1 MMKRPQVEVLAP
13 AGSMESMKAGISA
26 GADAIYMGGSRY
38 GARAYADNP
47 EEDRFLEAIDYVH
60 LHGKKIY
67 MTVNTLMKEEEL
79 EDLTDYLRPYYERG
93 LDAVIVQDIGA
104 IRKIREVFPDLPV
117 HASTQMTITGY
128 RSAEILQEMGAER
141 VVPAREL
148 SLKEIAK
155 IHEKLN
161 LEIECFVHGALCYC
175 YSGQCLLSS
184 LIGGRSGN
192 RGRCAQPCRLP
203 YEVDGVGGSGSTGA
217 GNGALSGAYSFG
229 RKGSARSTREM
240 SASSDRGNREFK
252 LPSGSSGKS
261 GKSGNGKFGR
271 KGGSSSA
278 FGKQGNANGKSS
290 ARGNTKENGKGSIG
304 GSAKSKNEFKNAQRK
319 SGVNEKRQADESY
332 VLSLKDLCTLDILP
346 DILEAGVYSLKIEGR
361 MKSPRYTAGVV
372 RIYRKY
378 VDLYLSKG
386 RAGYRVDPEDRKQL
400 LDLFDRGGQTDGY
413 YRHHNGREM
422 VVLKEKPAFREA
434 NQALFDEIDREYV
447 NKVLQRPIHGVVTV
461 HEGEPLRLM
470 LETEDGSARVRAE
483 GALVQSAQNQPLTEE
498 KLLKQMNKTGG
509 AEFFFEEL
517 EAHLEGECFVPVQA
531 LNELRRQGMEK
542 LKEEILKPWY
552 RVWKAERVS
561 SEQSAMDKCQSD
573 ENAKEEKR
581 NVEESSRD
589 DMRYA
594 ESACGDAERE
604 ISEDEKSV
612 EYENYEETQQEA
624 IKQEAVNQNALQVT
638 TGWRREK
645 IEFSVRE
652 KEPQK
657 HREDGSARIHISLE
671 DPSAFHDVLQEP
683 DVDAIYLDAVG
694 FEPETW
700 LDCVVSCHV
709 MGKSCYLLLPH
720 IFRTEAEAYFR
731 AHGEELREA
740 RFDGMVLRSLD
751 EIKML
756 EELGVTDVVRVADP
770 NLYAMNSVAGR
781 EMKHLGMDRQT
792 FPLELNS
799 RELESLSKKTKA
811 DEIEW
816 ELQVYGYL
824 PAMVSAQCVVR
835 TTKGCTHKPEIL
847 FMTDRTGKRI
857 PMKNHCRFCYNTIYN
872 PSPLS
877 LLGMEKSVER
887 IHPDVIRLAFTIEK
901 PAKICEIIRAFA
913 DHFRYG
919 QEGEAPFDDFTRGHM
934 KRGVE

>member
-1 MMKRPQVEVLAP
+1 MGGGVSELGHPFFLRRRNVREMKRPQVEVLAP
-13 AGSMESMKAGISA
+13 AGSMESMKAAVSA

-79 EDLTDYLRPYYERG
+79 EDLVDYLRPYYERG
-93 LDAVIVQDIGA
+93 LDAVIVQDLGA
-104 IRKIREVFPDLPV
+104 IRTIREVFPDLPV

-148 SLKEIAK
+148 SLKEIAE

-203 YEVDGVGGSGSTGA
+203 YEVDGNGSG
-217 GNGALSGAYSFG
+217 N
-229 RKGSARSTREM
+229 ARRNTREM
-240 SASSDRGNREFK
+240 SASSERRNREIK
-252 LPSGSSGKS
+252 LPSGSGKS
-261 GKSGNGKFGR
+261 GKSGTGKSGR
-271 KGGSSSA
+271 KGGASSS
-278 FGKQGNANGKSS
+278 FGKPGT
-290 ARGNTKENGKGSIG
+290 RKGSAG
-304 GSAKSKNEFKNAQRK
+304 GNSFGSRQAGEKR
-319 SGVNEKRQADESY
+319 SGERQADESY

-346 DILEAGVYSLKIEGR
+346 EILEAGVYSLKIEGR

-386 RAGYRVDPEDRKQL
+386 RSGYHVDPEDRKQL

-422 VVLKEKPAFREA
+422 VVLKEKPAFRET
-434 NQALFDEIDREYV
+434 NQTLFDEIDREYV
-447 NKVLQRPIHGVVTV
+447 NKVLQRPIRGVVTV
-461 HEGEPLRLM
+461 HEGENLRLM
-470 LETEDGSARVRAE
+470 LETEDGSARVRVE

-509 AEFFFEEL
+509 ASFFFEAL
-517 EAHLEGECFVPVQA
+517 EANLEGDCFVPVQA
-531 LNELRRQGMEK
+531 LNELRRQGMEE
-542 LKEEILKPWY
+542 LKEAILKPWH
-552 RVWKAERVS
+552 RTFRQENSSNSSCARSGSAE
-561 SEQSAMDKCQSD
+561 
-573 ENAKEEKR
+573 
-581 NVEESSRD
+581 
-589 DMRYA
+589 
-594 ESACGDAERE
+594 E
-604 ISEDEKSV
+604 I
-612 EYENYEETQQEA
+612 ETRADGQDS
-624 IKQEAVNQNALQVT
+624 LCVT
-638 TGWRREK
+638 TGWRKEK
-645 IEFSVRE
+645 IEYSARE
-652 KEPQK
+652 KELEK
-657 HREDGSARIHISLE
+657 HREDGSPRIHISLE
-671 DPSAFHDVLQEP
+671 DPSAFHDVLKEP
-683 DVDAIYLDAVG
+683 DVDAVYLDAVG
-694 FEPETW
+694 FDAENW
-700 LDCVVSCHV
+700 LDCVVSCHM

-731 AHGEELREA
+731 AHGEELRKA

-756 EELGVTDVVRVADP
+756 EELGITDIVRVSDP
-770 NLYAMNSVAGR
+770 NLYAMNSVAAR

-811 DEIEW
+811 DGIEW

-877 LLGMEKSVER
+877 LLGMEKTVER
-887 IHPDVIRLAFTIEK
+887 IDPEVIRLAFTIEK
-901 PAKICEIIRAFA
+901 PAQIREIIRAFA

-919 QEGEAPFDDFTRGHM
+919 QEGGAPFADFTRGHM

>member
-1 MMKRPQVEVLAP
+1 MKRPQVEVLAP
-13 AGSMESMKAGISA
+13 AGSMESMKAAVNA

-79 EDLTDYLRPYYERG
+79 EDLTGYLRPYYERG

-104 IRKIREVFPDLPV
+104 IRRIREVFPDLPV
-117 HASTQMTITGY
+117 HASTQMTITGF

-155 IHEKLN
+155 IHEELD

-203 YEVDGVGGSGSTGA
+203 YEVSGEESDSAKRSA
-217 GNGALSGAYSFG
+217 GH
-229 RKGSARSTREM
+229 RTSAREM
-240 SASSDRGNREFK
+240 SASSERRNREIRF
-252 LPSGSSGKS
+252 PS
-261 GKSGNGKFGR
+261 GKSGNTKP
-271 KGGSSSA
+271 GS
-278 FGKQGNANGKSS
+278 GKS
-290 ARGNTKENGKGSIG
+290 GNTKSGNERFRNETFRNGK
-304 GSAKSKNEFKNAQRK
+304 
-319 SGVNEKRQADESY
+319 NEKNGESY

-372 RIYRKY
+372 RLYRKY

-400 LDLFDRGGQTDGY
+400 IDLFDRGGQTDGY
-413 YRHHNGREM
+413 YHHHNGREM
-422 VVLKEKPAFREA
+422 VVLKEKPAFRET

-447 NKVLQRPIHGVVTV
+447 NRVLQRPIRGVVTV
-461 HEGEPLRLM
+461 HEGENLRLM
-470 LETEDGSARVRAE
+470 LETEEGDARVKVE
-483 GALVQSAQNQPLTEE
+483 GTPVQSAQNQPLTEE

-509 AEFFFEEL
+509 APFFFESL
-517 EAHLEGECFVPVQA
+517 EAQIEGDCFVPVQA

-542 LKEEILKPWY
+542 LREEILKPWH
-552 RVWKAERVS
+552 RVWKDKDDETKVC
-561 SEQSAMDKCQSD
+561 SESKDSRPS
-573 ENAKEEKR
+573 ENAQEKR
-581 NVEESSRD
+581 
-589 DMRYA
+589 
-594 ESACGDAERE
+594 
-604 ISEDEKSV
+604 
-612 EYENYEETQQEA
+612 
-624 IKQEAVNQNALQVT
+624 
-638 TGWRREK
+638 
-645 IEFSVRE
+645 
-652 KEPQK
+652 
-657 HREDGSARIHISLE
+657 IHVSLE
-671 DPSAFHDVLQEP
+671 DPDTFSSAVKEP

-694 FEPETW
+694 FDSESW
-700 LDCVVSCHV
+700 LDCVESCHAAE
-709 MGKSCYLLLPH
+709 KSCYLLLPH
-720 IFRTEAEAYFR
+720 IFRTEAETYFR
-731 AHGEELREA
+731 AHAKELREA
-740 RFDGMVLRSLD
+740 GFDGVVLRSLD

-756 EELGVTDVVRVADP
+756 EELEMADVTKIADA
-770 NLYAMNSVAGR
+770 NLYAMNSAAGR
-781 EMKHLGMDRQT
+781 EMKYLGMARQT

-811 DEIEW
+811 DGIEW

-824 PAMVSAQCVVR
+824 PAMVSAQCIVR

-857 PMKNHCRFCYNTIYN
+857 PVKNHCRFCYNTIYN

-877 LLGMEKSVER
+877 LLGMEKTVEK
-887 IHPDVIRLAFTIEK
+887 IDPEIIRLAFTIEK
-901 PAKICEIIRAFA
+901 PAQVQKIIRAFA

-919 QEGEAPFDDFTRGHM
+919 QESEAPFDDFTRGHM

>member
-1 MMKRPQVEVLAP
+1 MIKRPQVEVLAP

-148 SLKEIAK
+148 SLKEIAE

-203 YEVDGVGGSGSTGA
+203 YEVDGVGGNSSVGA
-217 GNGALSGAYSFG
+217 GNGAFSGSSAFG
-229 RKGSARSTREM
+229 RRGSARSVREM
-240 SASSDRGNREFK
+240 SASSDRRNREFK
-252 LPSGSSGKS
+252 LPSGNSGSSGKS
-261 GKSGNGKFGR
+261 ENGKFGKKGGSSFAFGKSGNGKNG
-271 KGGSSSA
+271 
-278 FGKQGNANGKSS
+278 ANGKSS

-304 GSAKSKNEFKNAQRK
+304 GSVKNKNEFKNAQRK
-319 SGVNEKRQADESY
+319 SGTNEKRQADESY

-447 NKVLQRPIHGVVTV
+447 NKVLQRPIRGVVTV

-470 LETEDGSARVRAE
+470 LETEDGSARVRVE
-483 GALVQSAQNQPLTEE
+483 GASVQSAQNQPLTEE

-509 AEFFFEEL
+509 APFFFEEL
-517 EAHLEGECFVPVQA
+517 EAHLEGDCFVPVQA
-531 LNELRRQGMEK
+531 LNELRRQGMEE

-552 RVWKAERVS
+552 RVWKPVTTL
-561 SEQSAMDKCQSD
+561 SEQSIMDDGEVIS
-573 ENAKEEKR
+573 ENTQEEVV
-581 NVEESSRD
+581 NVKQE
-589 DMRYA
+589 
-594 ESACGDAERE
+594 DAERE
-604 ISEDEKSV
+604 DAQPEARERDAV
-612 EYENYEETQQEA
+612 QQEA
-624 IKQEAVNQNALQVT
+624 IKQDALQVT

-645 IEFSVRE
+645 IERSVRE
-652 KEPQK
+652 IQLAK
-657 HREDGSARIHISLE
+657 HREDGSPRIHISLE

-700 LDCVVSCHV
+700 LDCVISCHM

-740 RFDGMVLRSLD
+740 RFDGIVLRSLD

-756 EELGVTDVVRVADP
+756 EELHVTDVVRVADP

-811 DEIEW
+811 DGIEW

-847 FMTDRTGKRI
+847 YMTDRTGKRI

-877 LLGMEKSVER
+877 LLGMEKIVER
-887 IHPDVIRLAFTIEK
+887 IHPEVIRLAFTIEK

-919 QEGEAPFDDFTRGHM
+919 QEGEAPFDEFTRGHM